1 MFSWGQ
7 ARKPLAELREK
18 GRGFRGKK
26 EGGREDESESRAGL
40 GLNNIKSCAFDCYL
54 LL

>member
-26 EGGREDESESRAGL
+26 EGEGGREGGKMRA
-40 GLNNIKSCAFDCYL
+40 SHVQVWV
-54 LL
+54 

>member
-26 EGGREDESESRAGL
+26 EGEGGKMRVSHVQVWV
-40 GLNNIKSCAFDCYL
+40 
-54 LL
+54 